1 MASIRD
7 LKKDLKYAFGDLVE
21 QVLLFKVINETSKE
35 DTDALINEIYAAY
48 EEALQKVNAHRKQ
61 KDKKAYFKKINAE
74 IDQTLDQLA
83 GKVNALFQ

>member
-21 QVLLFKVINETSKE
+21 QVLLFKIVNEDSKHN
-35 DTDALINEIYAAY
+35 TDELINEIYAAY
-48 EEALQKVNAHRKQ
+48 EEALNKVNAHRKQ

-74 IDQTLDQLA
+74 IDKTLEGLSER
-83 GKVNALFQ
+83 VNALFS